1 MNAKEY
7 LKRIARSEA
16 NIKAKKE
23 RLAVMREMAIG
34 IGSPEMSDMPK
45 NPNHGTSR
53 LEDSMVRIISLETE
67 IRRDEDRLQAAKTAA
82 LDLIGRISNPEY
94 QTVLISRYFRNK
106 TWDEISQEMY
116 YSISWIYRIHGYAL
130 EELNGILARECS

>member
-23 RLAVMREMAIG
+23 RLAVMREMAHS

-53 LEDSMVRIISLETE
+53 LEESIVRMISLENE
-67 IRRDEDRLQAAKTAA
+67 IRRDEERLCTDKTAA
-82 LDLIGRISNPEY
+82 LDLIGRIPNPEY
-94 QTVLISRYFRNK
+94 QTVLISRYFKNES
-106 TWDEISQEMY
+106 WE
-116 YSISWIYRIHGYAL
+116 SIAEAMFYTERWIYKLHGWAL
-130 EELNGILARECS
+130 QELDKILEQFS